1 MSFYEEPK
9 AFPVNTEWD
18 YGGEQG
24 YKTAGMNLRDYFAA
38 KAMPMVFKF
47 TKNCIENDGGI
58 FEIGDVE
65 REKDMSSQISVVA
78 EFCYIFAD
86 AMMEARK

>member
-1 MSFYEEPK
+1 MK
-9 AFPVNTEWD
+9 AFSD
-18 YGGEQG
+18 
-24 YKTAGMNLRDYFAA
+24 MDLRDYFAA
-38 KAMPMVFKF
+38 KAMPMVFEF
-47 TKNCIENDGGI
+47 TKNCIENDGEI

-65 REKDMSSQISVVA
+65 REKDMSSEISVVA